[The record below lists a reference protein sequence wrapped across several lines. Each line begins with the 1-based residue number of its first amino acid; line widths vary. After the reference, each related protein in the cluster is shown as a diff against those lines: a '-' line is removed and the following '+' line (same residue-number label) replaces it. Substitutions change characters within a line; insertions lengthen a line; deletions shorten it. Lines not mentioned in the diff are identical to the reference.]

1 MRGHLKGNGMPES
14 GVDVSRFQLRDD
26 LPVHR
31 QVAAYF
37 KTMIAL
43 GHLSP
48 GGELPPLNA
57 LASRFR
63 VGTADMRRAFAE
75 LAERGIVSGR
85 GAHWRVAAGDVE
97 REIGDQL
104 RETIAE
110 GRRAGLSETRLRAL
124 VDRAFREE

>member
-1 MRGHLKGNGMPES
+1 MPAG

-48 GGELPPLNA
+48 GGELPPLSA
-57 LASRFR
+57 LASRFG
-63 VGTADMRRAFAE
+63 VSSVQIRRAFAE
-75 LAERGIVSGR
+75 LLERGLLAVEGTR
-85 GAHWRVAAGDVE
+85 WRVATGDLE
-97 REIGDQL
+97 RGLVDQF
-104 RETIAE
+104 RDAVAE
-110 GRRAGLSETRLRAL
+110 GRRSGLTPARLREL
-124 VDRAFREE
+124 FDRALRE

>member
-1 MRGHLKGNGMPES
+1 MPAG

-48 GGELPPLNA
+48 GGELPPLSA
-57 LASRFR
+57 LASRFG
-63 VGTADMRRAFAE
+63 VSSVQVRRAFVE
-75 LAERGIVSGR
+75 LQERGLLSVEGSR
-85 GAHWRVAAGDVE
+85 WRVATGDLE
-97 REIGDQL
+97 RGLLDQF
-104 RETIAE
+104 RDAVAE
-110 GRRAGLSETRLRAL
+110 GRRSGLTPVRLREL
-124 VDRAFREE
+124 FDRALREE